1 MSKFT
6 VISRLTHQ
14 QTVAEGNQIILGEDS
29 VVKLQAGRGD
39 IASYSRSNSDLLV
52 RMTNG
57 ETVTLKN
64 YFVNNHQL
72 VLDENGAL
80 WWINDPLAVERYQS
94 IPSTD
99 ALIAGNVNNSYGDTP
114 IWPWVL
120 GGVAAAGG
128 IALAAGGGGGGGGGG
143 SDDRIDPGP
152 VPQDTTPP
160 TAPTN
165 LHFANGN
172 TQLLG
177 SAEANST
184 VTVTDTSGN
193 VVGKAKT
200 NGNGEF
206 SVELGTPYTNGETL
220 TVIATDGSGNV
231 SPSTSITAAD
241 TTPPETPM
249 IILADDAVGSLTGSL
264 NSDQTTDDPRPVFS
278 GSGEAGTTL
287 TIYDNGKSI
296 GSTVVNSDGS
306 WTFTPANNL
315 ADGFHQFTAAST
327 DAAGNVSPESAVFN
341 LTIDTVAPNAPVLE
355 VTDDEGTLQGL
366 LTNGGF
372 TDDNQ
377 PELGGTG
384 DPGSIIAIYDN
395 GLLVA
400 EVEVAANGAWSYT
413 PPVAM
418 EDGLHSI
425 TLTETD
431 EAGNLSPVSAPFE
444 FTIDRTPPP
453 APTGLAIN
461 AAGTILTGTAEAN
474 ATVTITDDV
483 GTALGTA
490 IADANGA
497 FSVTLTP
504 PQLNGETLSAIAT
517 DRAGNEGPAADL
529 VVADI
534 TAPAA
539 PTALVVAA
547 TGDSISGE
555 AEVGA
560 RISVRDAGGTELGSG
575 EVGLDGK
582 FTVPVSPSQLNGEVL
597 TVYAFDTAQNQSPP
611 GQATAA
617 DSTPPQPPADLDI
630 STDGLTLTGTAEAGS
645 TVVIMEGTTKLGE
658 VVAGESGSFT
668 FALTPARLNG
678 EILSL
683 TATDEANNTSQPS
696 TVEADDTTPPATPI
710 ITDVVDDVPT
720 LLGTIASGTI
730 TDDRTP
736 QIAGTGE
743 LGTKVFIYSE
753 NIQIGMTEVDTTG
766 HWSFQVPASLTD
778 GAHSLTADAVDRR
791 GNHSVMSEIWA
802 INVDPAAP
810 NPPTATVATTAF
822 AQADEPVV
830 STLSASTTGE
840 TLIYNVLND
849 TGDDHV
855 SHFSLAAGDKID
867 ISELLIGWN
876 GDRATLGGYI
886 QVSNSDGN
894 TVISLD
900 RDGAGSSYTP
910 ATLVTLDEV
919 QTTYEELVNQNHIIT
934 G

>member
-14 QTVAEGNQIILGEDS
+14 ETVAEGNQIILGEDS

-39 IASYSRSNSDLLV
+39 IASYYRTNNDLLV

-80 WWINDPLAVERYQS
+80 WWIDDPLAVERYQS

-99 ALIAGNVNNSYGDTP
+99 ALIAGNVNNSSGDTP

-143 SDDRIDPGP
+143 SKRIDPGP
-152 VPQDTTPP
+152 VPLDTTPP
-160 TAPTN
+160 DAPTN

-177 SAEANST
+177 NAEANST
-184 VTVTDTSGN
+184 VTITDADGN

-206 SVELGTPYTNGETL
+206 TVELGVPYTNGETL
-220 TVIATDGSGNV
+220 TAIATDGSGNV
-231 SPSTSITAAD
+231 SPSTNITAED
-241 TTPPETPM
+241 TTPPEAPM
-249 IILADDAVGSLTGSL
+249 IILADDAVGSLTGAL
-264 NSDQTTDDPRPVFS
+264 NSDDTTDDPRPVFS

-306 WTFTPANNL
+306 WSFTPANNL
-315 ADGFHQFTAAST
+315 ADGYHQFIAVST
-327 DAAGNVSPESAVFN
+327 DAAGNVSPDSEEFN

-366 LTNGGF
+366 LTSGGF

-377 PELGGTG
+377 PELGGLG

-400 EVEVAANGAWSYT
+400 EVVVEDDGSWSYT
-413 PPVAM
+413 PPTAM

-431 EAGNLSPVSAPFE
+431 VAGNLSATSAPFE
-444 FTIDRTPPP
+444 FTIDRTPPV
-453 APTGLAIN
+453 APTGLVLN
-461 AAGTILTGTAEAN
+461 TEGTILTGTAEAN
-474 ATVTITDDV
+474 STVTVSNDLGDI
-483 GTALGTA
+483 LGTA
-490 IADANGA
+490 TADANGA
-497 FSVTLTP
+497 FSVTLSEA
-504 PQLNGETLSAIAT
+504 QLNGETLSTAAT

-529 VVADI
+529 VARDV

-547 TGDSISGE
+547 TGDSVSGE
-555 AEVGA
+555 AEAGA
-560 RISVRDAGGTELGSG
+560 RISILNAAGTALGSG

-582 FTVPVSPSQLNGEVL
+582 FTVNISPNQLNGEVL
-597 TVYAFDTAQNQSPP
+597 TVYAYDTADNKSDP
-611 GQATAA
+611 GQATAT
-617 DSTPPQPPADLDI
+617 DSTPPAAPAELDV
-630 STDGLTLTGTAEAGS
+630 STDGLALTGIAEVGS

-658 VVAGESGSFT
+658 VVVGDTGNFT
-668 FALTPARLNG
+668 FTLPGAKLNG
-678 EILSL
+678 EIMSL
-683 TATDEANNTSQPS
+683 TATDHAGNTSDVS
-696 TVEADDTTPPATPI
+696 KVEADDITPPAKPI
-710 ITDVVDDVPT
+710 ITDVADDVPAT
-720 LLGTIASGTI
+720 IGTIISGAT

-736 QIAGTGE
+736 LISGTGE
-743 LGTKVFIYSE
+743 LDTTIFIYSE
-753 NIQIGMTEVDTTG
+753 RIQIGMTQVDSTG
-766 HWSFQVPASLTD
+766 HWSFQVPASLTN

-791 GNHSVMSEIWA
+791 GNHSESSDIWS

-810 NPPTATVATTAF
+810 NPPTATATTAAF
-822 AQADEPVV
+822 ALSEEP
-830 STLSASTTGE
+830 AAN
-840 TLIYNVLND
+840 TLIYNVLSD
-849 TGDDHV
+849 TGGDHV
-855 SHFSLAAGDKID
+855 SNFSLAAGDKID
-867 ISELLIGWN
+867 ISELLVGWN
-876 GDRATLGGYI
+876 GDRATLGDYV
-886 QVSNSDGN
+886 QVSNSEGN
-894 TVISLD
+894 TLISID
-900 RDGAGSSYTP
+900 RDGTGTGYAP
-910 ATLVTLDEV
+910 ATLVTLDNV

>member
-14 QTVAEGNQIILGEDS
+14 ETVAEGNQIILGEDS

-39 IASYSRSNSDLLV
+39 IASYYRTNNDLLV

-64 YFVNNHQL
+64 YFVNKHQL

-80 WWINDPLAVERYQS
+80 WWIDDPLAVERYQS

-99 ALIAGNVNNSYGDTP
+99 ALIAGNVNNSSGDTP

-143 SDDRIDPGP
+143 SKRIDPGP
-152 VPQDTTPP
+152 VPLDTTPP
-160 TAPTN
+160 DAPTN

-177 SAEANST
+177 NAEANST
-184 VTVTDTSGN
+184 VTITDADGN

-206 SVELGTPYTNGETL
+206 TVELGVPYTNGETL
-220 TVIATDGSGNV
+220 TAIATDGSGNV
-231 SPSTSITAAD
+231 SPSTSITAED
-241 TTPPETPM
+241 TTPPEAPM
-249 IILADDAVGSLTGSL
+249 IILADDAVGSLTGAL
-264 NSDQTTDDPRPVFS
+264 NSDDTTDDPRPVFS

-306 WTFTPANNL
+306 WSFTPANNL
-315 ADGFHQFTAAST
+315 ADGYHQFIAVST
-327 DAAGNVSPESAVFN
+327 DAAGNVSPDSEEFN

-366 LTNGGF
+366 LTSGGF

-377 PELGGTG
+377 PELGGLG

-400 EVEVAANGAWSYT
+400 EVVVEDDGSWSYT
-413 PPVAM
+413 PPTAM

-431 EAGNLSPVSAPFE
+431 VAGNLSATSAPFE
-444 FTIDRTPPP
+444 FTIDRTPPV
-453 APTGLAIN
+453 APTGLVLN
-461 AAGTILTGTAEAN
+461 TEGTILTGTAEAN
-474 ATVTITDDV
+474 STVTVSNDLGDI
-483 GTALGTA
+483 LGTA
-490 IADANGA
+490 TADANGA
-497 FSVTLTP
+497 FSVTLSEA
-504 PQLNGETLSAIAT
+504 QLNGETLSTAAT

-529 VVADI
+529 VARDV

-547 TGDSISGE
+547 TGDSVSGE
-555 AEVGA
+555 AEAGA
-560 RISVRDAGGTELGSG
+560 RISILNAAGTELGSG

-582 FTVPVSPSQLNGEVL
+582 FTVNISPNQLNGEVL
-597 TVYAFDTAQNQSPP
+597 TVYAYDTADNKSDP
-611 GQATAA
+611 GQATAT
-617 DSTPPQPPADLDI
+617 DSTPPEPPAQLAI
-630 STDGLTLTGTAEAGS
+630 ATDDVTLTGTAEVGS
-645 TVVIMEGTTKLGE
+645 TVVLMEGTTKLGE
-658 VVAGESGSFT
+658 KVVDASGSFSFT
-668 FALTPARLNG
+668 MATAKLNG

-683 TATDEANNTSQPS
+683 TATDHAGNTSEAS
-696 TVEADDTTPPATPI
+696 TIEARDITPPATPI
-710 ITDVVDDVPT
+710 ITDVVDDVQT
-720 LLGTIASGTI
+720 FVGTIVSGAT

-736 QIAGTGE
+736 LISGTGE
-743 LGTKVFIYSE
+743 LGTKIFVYSE

-791 GNHSVMSEIWA
+791 GNHSVMSEIWS

-810 NPPTATVATTAF
+810 NPPTATATTAAF
-822 AQADEPVV
+822 ALSEEP
-830 STLSASTTGE
+830 AAN
-840 TLIYNVLND
+840 TLIYNVLSD
-849 TGDDHV
+849 TGGDHV
-855 SHFSLAAGDKID
+855 SNFSLVAGDKID
-867 ISELLIGWN
+867 ISELLVGWN
-876 GDRATLGGYI
+876 GDRATLGDYV
-886 QVSNSDGN
+886 QVSNSEGN
-894 TVISLD
+894 TLISID
-900 RDGAGSSYTP
+900 RDGTGTGYAP
-910 ATLVTLDEV
+910 ATLVTLDNV

>member
-14 QTVAEGNQIILGEDS
+14 ETVAEGNQIILGEDS

-80 WWINDPLAVERYQS
+80 WWIDDPLAVERYQS

-99 ALIAGNVNNSYGDTP
+99 ALIAGNVNSSSGDTP
-114 IWPWVL
+114 VWPWVL

-143 SDDRIDPGP
+143 GDSRIDPGP
-152 VPQDTTPP
+152 VPLDTTPP
-160 TAPTN
+160 DAPTN

-184 VTVTDTSGN
+184 VTVTDDSGN

-206 SVELGTPYTNGETL
+206 TVELGTPYTNGETL
-220 TVIATDGSGNV
+220 TAIATDGSGNV
-231 SPSTSITAAD
+231 SPPTSITAAD
-241 TTPPETPM
+241 TTPPEAPM

-315 ADGFHQFTAAST
+315 ADGFHQFTATST
-327 DAAGNVSPESAVFN
+327 DPAGNVSPDSLAFN
-341 LTIDTVAPNAPVLE
+341 LTIDTLAPNAPVLE
-355 VTDDEGTLQGL
+355 VTDDEGTIQGL
-366 LTNGGF
+366 LTSGGF

-377 PELGGTG
+377 PDLGGQG
-384 DPGSIIAIYDN
+384 DPGSTIAIYDN

-400 EVEVAANGAWSYT
+400 EVDVDDDGTWSYT
-413 PPVAM
+413 PPTALA
-418 EDGLHSI
+418 DGLHSI

-431 EAGNLSPVSAPFE
+431 LAGNLSPVSAPFE
-444 FTIDRTPPP
+444 FTIDRTPPA
-453 APTGLAIN
+453 APTGLALN
-461 AAGTILTGTAEAN
+461 TEGTTLTGTAEAN
-474 ATVTITDDV
+474 ATVTVSNNLGVT
-483 GTALGTA
+483 LGTA
-490 IADANGA
+490 VADANGA
-497 FSVTLTP
+497 FSVTLSE
-504 PQLNGETLSAIAT
+504 PQLNGETLSTAAT
-517 DRAGNEGPAADL
+517 DRAGNEGPAAELTARD
-529 VVADI
+529 V
-534 TAPAA
+534 TAPGA

-547 TGDSISGE
+547 TGDSVSGE
-555 AEVGA
+555 AEAGA

-582 FTVPVSPSQLNGEVL
+582 FTVNIAPNQLNGEVL

-611 GQATAA
+611 GQATAT
-617 DSTPPQPPADLDI
+617 DSTPPAAPSELDV
-630 STDGLTLTGTAEAGS
+630 STDGLALTGKAEAGS

-658 VVAGESGSFT
+658 VIVGDTGSFSFT
-668 FALTPARLNG
+668 LPGAKLNG
-678 EILSL
+678 EIMSL
-683 TATDEANNTSQPS
+683 TATDHAGNTSAAS

-710 ITDVVDDVPT
+710 ITDVADNVPAT
-720 LLGTIASGTI
+720 TGTIIDGTT

-736 QIAGTGE
+736 LISGTGE
-743 LGTKVFIYSE
+743 LGTKIFVYSE

-766 HWSFQVPASLTD
+766 HWSFPVPASLTD

-791 GNHSVMSEIWA
+791 GNHSVMSDIWA

-810 NPPTATVATTAF
+810 NPPTATVATAAF
-822 AQADEPVV
+822 AQSEEPVV

-840 TLIYNVLND
+840 TLIYNVLSD
-849 TGDDHV
+849 TGGDHV
-855 SHFSLAAGDKID
+855 SNVSLTAGDKID
-867 ISELLIGWN
+867 ISELLVGWN
-876 GDRATLGGYI
+876 GDRTTLGDYLH
-886 QVSNSDGN
+886 VSNSEGN
-894 TVISLD
+894 TVISID
-900 RDGAGSSYTP
+900 RDGAGTSYTP
-910 ATLVTLDEV
+910 ATLVTLDDV

>member
-14 QTVAEGNQIILGEDS
+14 ETVAEGNQIILGEDS

-39 IASYSRSNSDLLV
+39 IASYYRTNNDLLV

-80 WWINDPLAVERYQS
+80 WWIDDPLAVERYQS

-99 ALIAGNVNNSYGDTP
+99 ALIAGNVNNSSGDTP

-143 SDDRIDPGP
+143 SKRIDPGP
-152 VPQDTTPP
+152 VPLDTTPP
-160 TAPTN
+160 DAPTN

-177 SAEANST
+177 NAEANST
-184 VTVTDTSGN
+184 VTITDADGN

-206 SVELGTPYTNGETL
+206 TVELGVPYTNGETL
-220 TVIATDGSGNV
+220 TAIATDGSGNV
-231 SPSTSITAAD
+231 SPSTSITAED
-241 TTPPETPM
+241 TTPPEAPM
-249 IILADDAVGSLTGSL
+249 IILADDAVGSLTGAL
-264 NSDQTTDDPRPVFS
+264 NSDDTTDDPRPVFS

-306 WTFTPANNL
+306 WSFTPANNL
-315 ADGFHQFTAAST
+315 ADGYHQFIAVST
-327 DAAGNVSPESAVFN
+327 DAAGNVSPDSEEFN

-355 VTDDEGTLQGL
+355 VTDDEGTVQGL
-366 LTNGGF
+366 LTSGGF

-377 PELGGTG
+377 PELGGLG

-400 EVEVAANGAWSYT
+400 EVVVEDDGSWSYT
-413 PPVAM
+413 PPTAM

-431 EAGNLSPVSAPFE
+431 VAGNLSATSAPFE
-444 FTIDRTPPP
+444 FTIDRTPPV
-453 APTGLAIN
+453 APTGLVLN
-461 AAGTILTGTAEAN
+461 TEGTILTGTAEAN
-474 ATVTITDDV
+474 STVTVSNDLGDI
-483 GTALGTA
+483 LGTA
-490 IADANGA
+490 TADANGA
-497 FSVTLTP
+497 FSVTLSEA
-504 PQLNGETLSAIAT
+504 QLNGETLSTAAT

-529 VVADI
+529 VARDV

-547 TGDSISGE
+547 TGDSVSGE
-555 AEVGA
+555 AEAGA
-560 RISVRDAGGTELGSG
+560 RISILNAAGTELGSG

-582 FTVPVSPSQLNGEVL
+582 FTVNISPNQLNGEVL
-597 TVYAFDTAQNQSPP
+597 TVYAYDTADNKSDP
-611 GQATAA
+611 GQATAT
-617 DSTPPQPPADLDI
+617 DSTPPEPPAQLALA
-630 STDGLTLTGTAEAGS
+630 TDDVTLTGTAEVGS
-645 TVVIMEGTTKLGE
+645 TVVLMEGTTKLGE
-658 VVAGESGSFT
+658 KVVDASGSFSFT
-668 FALTPARLNG
+668 MATAKLNG

-683 TATDEANNTSQPS
+683 TATDHAGNTSEAS
-696 TVEADDTTPPATPI
+696 TIEARDITPPATPI
-710 ITDVVDDVPT
+710 ITDVVDDVQT
-720 LLGTIASGTI
+720 FVGTIISGAT

-736 QIAGTGE
+736 LISGTGE
-743 LGTKVFIYSE
+743 LGTKIFVYSE

-791 GNHSVMSEIWA
+791 GNHSLMSDIWS

-810 NPPTATVATTAF
+810 NPPTATATTAAF
-822 AQADEPVV
+822 ALSEEP
-830 STLSASTTGE
+830 AAN
-840 TLIYNVLND
+840 TLIYNVLSD
-849 TGDDHV
+849 TGGDHV
-855 SHFSLAAGDKID
+855 SNFSLAAGDKID
-867 ISELLIGWN
+867 ISELLVGWN
-876 GDRATLGGYI
+876 GDRATLGDYV
-886 QVSNSDGN
+886 QVSNSEGN
-894 TVISLD
+894 TLISID
-900 RDGAGSSYTP
+900 RDGTGTGYAP
-910 ATLVTLDEV
+910 ATLVTLDNV

>member
-14 QTVAEGNQIILGEDS
+14 ETVAEGNQIILGEDS

-39 IASYSRSNSDLLV
+39 IASYYRTNNDLLV

-80 WWINDPLAVERYQS
+80 WWIDDPLAVERYQS

-99 ALIAGNVNNSYGDTP
+99 ALIAGNVNNSSGDTP

-143 SDDRIDPGP
+143 SKRIDPGP
-152 VPQDTTPP
+152 VPLDTTPP
-160 TAPTN
+160 DAPTN

-177 SAEANST
+177 NAEANST
-184 VTVTDTSGN
+184 VTITDADGN

-206 SVELGTPYTNGETL
+206 TVELGVPYTNGETL
-220 TVIATDGSGNV
+220 TAIATDGSGNV
-231 SPSTSITAAD
+231 SPSTSITAED
-241 TTPPETPM
+241 TTPPEAPM
-249 IILADDAVGSLTGSL
+249 IILADDAVGSLTGAL
-264 NSDQTTDDPRPVFS
+264 NSDDTTDDPRPVFS

-306 WTFTPANNL
+306 WSFTPANNL
-315 ADGFHQFTAAST
+315 ADGYHQFIAVST
-327 DAAGNVSPESAVFN
+327 DAAGNVSPDSEEFN

-366 LTNGGF
+366 LTSGGF

-377 PELGGTG
+377 PELGGLG

-400 EVEVAANGAWSYT
+400 EVVVEDDGSWSYT
-413 PPVAM
+413 PPTAM

-431 EAGNLSPVSAPFE
+431 VAGNLSATSAPFE
-444 FTIDRTPPP
+444 FTIDRTPPV
-453 APTGLAIN
+453 APTGLVLN
-461 AAGTILTGTAEAN
+461 TEGTILTGTAEAN
-474 ATVTITDDV
+474 STVTVSNDLGDI
-483 GTALGTA
+483 LGTA
-490 IADANGA
+490 TADANGA
-497 FSVTLTP
+497 FSVTLSEA
-504 PQLNGETLSAIAT
+504 QLNGETLSTTAT
-517 DRAGNEGPAADL
+517 DRAGNEGPASDL
-529 VVADI
+529 VARDV

-547 TGDSISGE
+547 TGDSVSGE
-555 AEVGA
+555 AEAGA
-560 RISVRDAGGTELGSG
+560 RISILNAAGTELGSG

-582 FTVPVSPSQLNGEVL
+582 FTVNISPNQLNGEVL
-597 TVYAFDTAQNQSPP
+597 TVYAYDTADNKSDP
-611 GQATAA
+611 GQATAT
-617 DSTPPQPPADLDI
+617 DSTPPEPPAQLAI
-630 STDGLTLTGTAEAGS
+630 ATDDVTLTGTAEVGS
-645 TVVIMEGTTKLGE
+645 TVVLMEGTTKLGE
-658 VVAGESGSFT
+658 KVVDASGSFSFT
-668 FALTPARLNG
+668 MATAKLNG

-683 TATDEANNTSQPS
+683 TATDHAGNTSEAS
-696 TVEADDTTPPATPI
+696 TIEARDITPPATPI
-710 ITDVVDDVPT
+710 ITDVVDDVQT
-720 LLGTIASGTI
+720 FVGTIVSGAT

-736 QIAGTGE
+736 VISGTGE
-743 LGTKVFIYSE
+743 IDTTIFIYSQ

-778 GAHSLTADAVDRR
+778 GAHSLTADAVDRHK
-791 GNHSVMSEIWA
+791 NHSVMSEIWS

-810 NPPTATVATTAF
+810 NPPTATATTAAF
-822 AQADEPVV
+822 ALSEEP
-830 STLSASTTGE
+830 AAN
-840 TLIYNVLND
+840 TLIYNVLSD
-849 TGDDHV
+849 TGGDHV
-855 SHFSLAAGDKID
+855 SNFSLAAGDKID
-867 ISELLIGWN
+867 ISELLVGWN
-876 GDRATLGGYI
+876 GDRATLGDYV
-886 QVSNSDGN
+886 QVSNSEGN
-894 TVISLD
+894 TLISID
-900 RDGAGSSYTP
+900 RDGTGTGYAP
-910 ATLVTLDEV
+910 ATLVTLDNV

>member
-14 QTVAEGNQIILGEDS
+14 ETVAEGNQIILGEDS

-39 IASYSRSNSDLLV
+39 IASYYRTNNDLLV

-80 WWINDPLAVERYQS
+80 WWIDDPLAVERYQS

-99 ALIAGNVNNSYGDTP
+99 ALIAGNVNNSSGDTP

-143 SDDRIDPGP
+143 SKRIDPGP
-152 VPQDTTPP
+152 VPLDTTPP
-160 TAPTN
+160 DAPTN

-177 SAEANST
+177 NAEANST
-184 VTVTDTSGN
+184 VTITDADGN

-206 SVELGTPYTNGETL
+206 TVELGVPYTNGETL
-220 TVIATDGSGNV
+220 TAIATDGSGNV
-231 SPSTSITAAD
+231 SPSTNITAED
-241 TTPPETPM
+241 TTPPEAPM
-249 IILADDAVGSLTGSL
+249 IILADDAVGSLTGAL
-264 NSDQTTDDPRPVFS
+264 NSDDTTDDPRPVFS

-306 WTFTPANNL
+306 WSFTPANNL
-315 ADGFHQFTAAST
+315 ADGYHQFIAVST
-327 DAAGNVSPESAVFN
+327 DAAGNVSPDSEEFN

-366 LTNGGF
+366 LTSGGF

-377 PELGGTG
+377 PELGGLG

-400 EVEVAANGAWSYT
+400 EVVVEDDGSWSYT
-413 PPVAM
+413 PPTAM

-431 EAGNLSPVSAPFE
+431 VAGNLSATSAPFE
-444 FTIDRTPPP
+444 FTIDRTPPV
-453 APTGLAIN
+453 APTGLVLN
-461 AAGTILTGTAEAN
+461 TEGTILTGTAEAN
-474 ATVTITDDV
+474 STVTVSNDLGDI
-483 GTALGTA
+483 LGTA
-490 IADANGA
+490 TADANGA
-497 FSVTLTP
+497 FSVTLSEA
-504 PQLNGETLSAIAT
+504 QLNGETLSTAAT

-529 VVADI
+529 VARDV

-547 TGDSISGE
+547 TGDSVSGE
-555 AEVGA
+555 AEAGA
-560 RISVRDAGGTELGSG
+560 RISILNAAGTELGSG

-582 FTVPVSPSQLNGEVL
+582 FTVTISPNQLNGEVL
-597 TVYAFDTAQNQSPP
+597 TVYAYDTADNKSDP
-611 GQATAA
+611 GQATAT
-617 DSTPPQPPADLDI
+617 DSTPPEPPAQLAI
-630 STDGLTLTGTAEAGS
+630 ATDDVTLTGTAEVGS
-645 TVVIMEGTTKLGE
+645 TVVLMEGTTKLGE
-658 VVAGESGSFT
+658 KVVDASGSFSFT
-668 FALTPARLNG
+668 MATAKLNG

-683 TATDEANNTSQPS
+683 TATDHAGNTSEAS
-696 TVEADDTTPPATPI
+696 TIEARDITPPATPI
-710 ITDVVDDVPT
+710 ITDVVDDVQT
-720 LLGTIASGTI
+720 FVGTIVSGAT

-736 QIAGTGE
+736 LISGTGE
-743 LGTKVFIYSE
+743 LGTKIFVYSE

-791 GNHSVMSEIWA
+791 GNHSVMSDIWS

-810 NPPTATVATTAF
+810 NPPTATATTAAF
-822 AQADEPVV
+822 SLSEEP
-830 STLSASTTGE
+830 AAN
-840 TLIYNVLND
+840 TLIYNVLSD
-849 TGDDHV
+849 TGGDHV
-855 SHFSLAAGDKID
+855 SNFSLAAGDKID
-867 ISELLIGWN
+867 ISELLVGWN
-876 GDRATLGGYI
+876 GDRATLGDYV
-886 QVSNSDGN
+886 QVSNSEGN
-894 TVISLD
+894 TLISID
-900 RDGAGSSYTP
+900 RDGTGTGYAP
-910 ATLVTLDEV
+910 ATLVTLDNV

>member
-14 QTVAEGNQIILGEDS
+14 ETVAEGNQIILGEDS

-39 IASYSRSNSDLLV
+39 IASYYRTNNDLLV

-80 WWINDPLAVERYQS
+80 WWIDDPLAVERYQS

-99 ALIAGNVNNSYGDTP
+99 ALIAGNVNNSSGDTP

-143 SDDRIDPGP
+143 SKRIDPGP
-152 VPQDTTPP
+152 VPLDTTPP
-160 TAPTN
+160 DAPTN

-177 SAEANST
+177 NAEANST
-184 VTVTDTSGN
+184 VTITDADGN

-206 SVELGTPYTNGETL
+206 TVELGVPYTNGETL
-220 TVIATDGSGNV
+220 TAIATDGSGNV
-231 SPSTSITAAD
+231 SPSTNITAED
-241 TTPPETPM
+241 TTPPEAPM
-249 IILADDAVGSLTGSL
+249 IILADDAVGSLTGAL
-264 NSDQTTDDPRPVFS
+264 NSDDTTDDPRPVFS

-306 WTFTPANNL
+306 WSFTPANNL
-315 ADGFHQFTAAST
+315 ADGYHQFIAVST
-327 DAAGNVSPESAVFN
+327 DAAGNVSPDSEEFN

-366 LTNGGF
+366 LTSGGF

-377 PELGGTG
+377 PELGGLG

-400 EVEVAANGAWSYT
+400 EVVVEDDGSWSYT
-413 PPVAM
+413 PPTAM

-431 EAGNLSPVSAPFE
+431 VAGNLSATSAPFE
-444 FTIDRTPPP
+444 FTIDRTPPV
-453 APTGLAIN
+453 APTGLVLN
-461 AAGTILTGTAEAN
+461 TEGTILTGTAEAN
-474 ATVTITDDV
+474 STVTVSNDLGDI
-483 GTALGTA
+483 LGTA
-490 IADANGA
+490 TADANGA
-497 FSVTLTP
+497 FSVTLSEA
-504 PQLNGETLSAIAT
+504 QLNGETLSTAAT

-529 VVADI
+529 VARDV

-547 TGDSISGE
+547 TGDSVSGE
-555 AEVGA
+555 AEAGA
-560 RISVRDAGGTELGSG
+560 RISILNAAGTELGSG

-582 FTVPVSPSQLNGEVL
+582 FTVNISPNQLNGEVL
-597 TVYAFDTAQNQSPP
+597 TVYAYDTADNKSDP
-611 GQATAA
+611 GQATAT
-617 DSTPPQPPADLDI
+617 DSTPPEPPAQLALA
-630 STDGLTLTGTAEAGS
+630 TDDVTLTGTAEVGS
-645 TVVIMEGTTKLGE
+645 TVVLMEGTTRLDQ
-658 VVAGESGSFT
+658 VVVGESGSFSFT
-668 FALTPARLNG
+668 MATAKLNG

-683 TATDEANNTSQPS
+683 TATDHAGNTSEAS
-696 TVEADDTTPPATPI
+696 TIEARDITPPATPI
-710 ITDVVDDVPT
+710 ITDVVDDVQT
-720 LLGTIASGTI
+720 FVGTIVSGAT

-736 QIAGTGE
+736 LISGTGE
-743 LGTKVFIYSE
+743 LGTKIFVYSE

-791 GNHSVMSEIWA
+791 GNHSLMSDIWS

-810 NPPTATVATTAF
+810 NPPTATATTAAF
-822 AQADEPVV
+822 ALSEEP
-830 STLSASTTGE
+830 AAN
-840 TLIYNVLND
+840 TLIYNVLSD
-849 TGDDHV
+849 TGGDHV
-855 SHFSLAAGDKID
+855 SNFSLAAGDKID
-867 ISELLIGWN
+867 ISELLVGWN
-876 GDRATLGGYI
+876 GDRATLGDYV
-886 QVSNSDGN
+886 QVSNSEGN
-894 TVISLD
+894 TLISID
-900 RDGAGSSYTP
+900 RDGTGTGYAP
-910 ATLVTLDEV
+910 ATLVTLDNV

>member
-14 QTVAEGNQIILGEDS
+14 ETVAEGNQIILGEDS

-39 IASYSRSNSDLLV
+39 IASYYRTNNDLLV

-80 WWINDPLAVERYQS
+80 WWIDDPLAVERYQS

-99 ALIAGNVNNSYGDTP
+99 ALIAGNVNNSSGDTP

-143 SDDRIDPGP
+143 SKRIDPGP
-152 VPQDTTPP
+152 VPLDTTPP
-160 TAPTN
+160 DAPTN

-177 SAEANST
+177 NAEANST
-184 VTVTDTSGN
+184 VTITDADGN

-206 SVELGTPYTNGETL
+206 TVELGVPYTNGETL
-220 TVIATDGSGNV
+220 TAIATDGSGNV
-231 SPSTSITAAD
+231 SPSTSITAED
-241 TTPPETPM
+241 TTPPEAPM
-249 IILADDAVGSLTGSL
+249 IILADDAVGSLTGAL
-264 NSDQTTDDPRPVFS
+264 NSDDTTDDPRPVFS

-306 WTFTPANNL
+306 WSFTPANNL
-315 ADGFHQFTAAST
+315 ADGYHQFIAVST
-327 DAAGNVSPESAVFN
+327 DAAGNVSPDSEEFN

-366 LTNGGF
+366 LTSGGF

-377 PELGGTG
+377 PELGGLG

-400 EVEVAANGAWSYT
+400 EVVVEDDGSWSYT
-413 PPVAM
+413 PPTAM

-431 EAGNLSPVSAPFE
+431 VAGNLSATSAPFE
-444 FTIDRTPPP
+444 FTIDRTPPV
-453 APTGLAIN
+453 APTGLVLN
-461 AAGTILTGTAEAN
+461 TEGTILTGTAEAN
-474 ATVTITDDV
+474 STVTVSNDLGDI
-483 GTALGTA
+483 LGTA
-490 IADANGA
+490 TADANGA
-497 FSVTLTP
+497 FSVTLSEA
-504 PQLNGETLSAIAT
+504 QLNGETLSTAAT

-529 VVADI
+529 VARDV

-547 TGDSISGE
+547 TGDSVSGE
-555 AEVGA
+555 AEAGA
-560 RISVRDAGGTELGSG
+560 RISILNAAGTELGSG

-582 FTVPVSPSQLNGEVL
+582 FTVNISPNQLNGEVL
-597 TVYAFDTAQNQSPP
+597 TVYAYDTADNKSDP
-611 GQATAA
+611 GQATAT
-617 DSTPPQPPADLDI
+617 DSTPPEPPAQLAI
-630 STDGLTLTGTAEAGS
+630 ATDDVTLTGTAEVGS
-645 TVVIMEGTTKLGE
+645 TVVLMEGTTKLGE
-658 VVAGESGSFT
+658 KVVDASGSFSFT
-668 FALTPARLNG
+668 MATAKLNG

-683 TATDEANNTSQPS
+683 TATDHAGNTSEAS
-696 TVEADDTTPPATPI
+696 TIEARDITPPATPI
-710 ITDVVDDVPT
+710 ITDVVDDVQT
-720 LLGTIASGTI
+720 FVGTIVSGAT

-736 QIAGTGE
+736 LISGTGE
-743 LGTKVFIYSE
+743 LGTKIFVYSE

-791 GNHSVMSEIWA
+791 GNHSVMSEIWS

-810 NPPTATVATTAF
+810 NPPTATATTAAF
-822 AQADEPVV
+822 ALSEEP
-830 STLSASTTGE
+830 AAN
-840 TLIYNVLND
+840 TLIYNVLSD
-849 TGDDHV
+849 TGGDHV
-855 SHFSLAAGDKID
+855 SNFSLAAGDKID
-867 ISELLIGWN
+867 ISELLVGWN
-876 GDRATLGGYI
+876 GDRATLGDYV
-886 QVSNSDGN
+886 QVSHSEGN
-894 TVISLD
+894 TLISID
-900 RDGAGSSYTP
+900 RDGTGTGYAP
-910 ATLVTLDEV
+910 ATLVTLDNV